1 MEIGVLSWF
10 WRGVT
15 GHSVTFSALFASFVL
30 GVSIA
35 GGVNRLL
42 ASLGIH
48 WLYVIILPLVLFAW
62 MNKKEP
68 QWIPDKERRKKIA
81 RVVLW
86 GSVVLAV
93 VINQIRH

>member
-1 MEIGVLSWF
+1 MEIGALSWF
-10 WRGVT
+10 WRGVR

-42 ASLGIH
+42 ASLGVH
-48 WLYVIILPLVLFAW
+48 WLYVIILPIVLFTW
-62 MNKKEP
+62 LNRKEP
-68 QWIPDKERRKKIA
+68 QWLPDKERRKGIA

-86 GSVVLAV
+86 GSVVLAIA
-93 VINQIRH
+93 INQIRH